1 MRCSYQYVNTRAGY
15 HSWSRTAEIII
26 TDFVPSFQSCSAL
39 YHSIHGIRLL
49 TRAYVAYSVYLILH
63 ESKLP
68 RAFDSGFWPRNVHC
82 LVTGRNDSCFRTLC
96 HREHLSFKSA
106 RGWWATH
113 VSVLKR
119 TEKEEDARELKRGR
133 VIYLRRLEINC
144 RASIN
149 FVRVQVKLKKK
160 KKKRTKG
167 KQLEI
172 VCFRQF
178 VKRIITRRVFY
189 SWKKLCPGQSVVAN

>member
-106 RGWWATH
+106 WGWWATH

-133 VIYLRRLEINC
+133 VIYLRRLDQLSRIDQF
-144 RASIN
+144 RTGASKI
-149 FVRVQVKLKKK
+149 KKK
-160 KKKRTKG
+160 KEKANEGQTVG
-167 KQLEI
+167 NS
-172 VCFRQF
+172 
-178 VKRIITRRVFY
+178 VF
-189 SWKKLCPGQSVVAN
+189 QAVR